1 MQKIFEFFIPA
12 EEGNSSCRNVQ
23 HMNYQVVYK
32 MYNEIYNYLVKISK
46 QKSKYLSEIK
56 QKINN

>member
-1 MQKIFEFFIPA
+1 
-12 EEGNSSCRNVQ
+12 
-23 HMNYQVVYK
+23 MNYQVVYK